1 MKITEEQLKIIDQYS
16 CERLCNIDDNR
27 LLIDSFSNDRN
38 KNLARTFK
46 ENAWEHDTK
55 NFIAYY
61 IIKSPKDIA
70 LYFSL
75 KSGMLFTGI
84 LQELLIERDIN
95 IYKNLI
101 NKMHNNKSDKSK
113 LKKEKEILSSKFNI
127 PENRLYS
134 FLSTKKKDLTRKY
147 TIYKKDRIQEK
158 NRGIVRV
165 VETFSAVEL
174 AHFCTNDNAQR
185 EWKSFSIKHTLGEV
199 MFWNFIVPKIYEIQK
214 NIGCQYLYLFAA
226 DNSKNRTL
234 INYYTSSLK
243 FKQTD
248 EISTI
253 KPLYDFNCEFMYQE
267 IESLY
272 QKKEDYFNHFNEPDI
287 PSIL

>member
-1 MKITEEQLKIIDQYS
+1 M
-16 CERLCNIDDNR
+16 N
-27 LLIDSFSNDRN
+27 
-38 KNLARTFK
+38 
-46 ENAWEHDTK
+46 
-55 NFIAYY
+55 
-61 IIKSPKDIA
+61 
-70 LYFSL
+70 
-75 KSGMLFTGI
+75 
-84 LQELLIERDIN
+84 
-95 IYKNLI
+95 
-101 NKMHNNKSDKSK
+101 
-113 LKKEKEILSSKFNI
+113 KKEKEILSSKFNI

-185 EWKSFSIKHTLGEV
+185 EWKSFSIKHPLGEV